1 MRRRA
6 SRLCPRSAHGRAI
19 ACRCPQPSYKA
30 TRVPTEVT
38 FEALPQ
44 TVLQTYI
51 YVRVMSGGAS
61 NLALYAA
68 VLPVS
73 ICLSIL
79 SMLKTWAEVLVGARL
94 AGVSIG
100 EYMKEMTRMGGGLQ
114 LDAIRKSAIEKLEPG
129 YTLEPVQVTLLA
141 DALAQNASLTEVN
154 LNRCGL
160 GDDGIKQLIAPLL
173 GIPTLTEI

>member
-1 MRRRA
+1 M
-6 SRLCPRSAHGRAI
+6 
-19 ACRCPQPSYKA
+19 
-30 TRVPTEVT
+30 PTEVA

-100 EYMKEMTRMGGGLQ
+100 EYMKEMARMGGGLQ
-114 LDAIRKSAIEKLEPG
+114 LDAIRKSAIEELNPG
-129 YTLEPVQVTLLA
+129 YTLEPSQRPST
-141 DALAQNASLTEVN
+141 DH
-154 LNRCGL
+154 
-160 GDDGIKQLIAPLL
+160 
-173 GIPTLTEI
+173 